1 MATSLFGGK
10 SVNQHIDSELL
21 TSAEEI
27 PFAFKKPAKGSP
39 NIVAIV
45 LDDTGF
51 AHLGG
56 FGGNI
61 STPTFDR
68 LGAGGLRFNRFHVTS
83 LCSPTRAAFM
93 TGRNHH
99 AVGMGLVA
107 DLSFRYPGYHARIPK
122 SATPLPRLLRDEGY
136 STMAVGKWH
145 LTPRFER
152 SEAGPFSSW
161 PLGMGFEHYYGF
173 LQGDTNHWAPN
184 LVRDNHY
191 IDPPATYEEGYHLSE
206 DLADQAIRQIYSQ
219 QQAAP
224 KKPFFMYLAM
234 GAMHAPHHVAPE
246 WVEPYKGAFDA
257 GWEAWREDAFAR
269 QLELGVVPE
278 GTQLSERPP
287 WVQAWSDLTA
297 DERKMMARQQEVF
310 AGFLT
315 HTDAQVGK
323 VVEALERIGQLDNT
337 IIMLF
342 SDNGASAEGGLQ
354 GSSNEHRFTNMLTES
369 VEHNLASYDD
379 WGGPSTYNHYAWGW
393 AWAGNTPFKLWKRY
407 SWLGGTR
414 TPLVVHWPQ
423 GITDPGKIREQFTH
437 VVDLAPTLLDLA
449 GIAQPEVVDGVT
461 QQEVDGKSLR
471 EVFAKA
477 DAPSLHETQYFEMFG
492 SRSIYH
498 RGYKMTTN
506 HVSDTLFDE
515 RELLGSRD
523 FAQDEWELYKISEDF
538 AETKNLASE
547 EPERVTELEALW
559 FSEAQRNNVL
569 PLDDGI
575 AKRLVKIIFAAWPP
589 GRSLTVRP
597 EGGPVNDESL
607 PFPFGG
613 FSVVVD
619 AEWSSSEGQGVL
631 AALGDLNGGYALYF
645 EDGHLAA
652 SLQRASE
659 PTELRS
665 HKAVSPG
672 RHLLGMHW
680 TPGEDDQGAFY
691 LTIDGSVLAAEPTQ
705 GPMPVAF
712 QHGGTQFRLGHDAGL
727 AVSPRYVVP
736 AIFPGV
742 IHEATITGAADA
754 PEDPEHY
761 LEASLHAD

>member
-1 MATSLFGGK
+1 M
-10 SVNQHIDSELL
+10 NQHIDSELL

-287 WVQAWSDLTA
+287 WVQAWSDLSA
-297 DERKMMARQQEVF
+297 DECKMMARQQEVF

-354 GSSNEHRFTNMLTES
+354 GSSNEHRFTNMLTPG
-369 VEHNLASYDD
+369 V
-379 WGGPSTYNHYAWGW
+379 GPG
-393 AWAGNTPFKLWKRY
+393 
-407 SWLGGTR
+407 
-414 TPLVVHWPQ
+414 
-423 GITDPGKIREQFTH
+423 
-437 VVDLAPTLLDLA
+437 
-449 GIAQPEVVDGVT
+449 
-461 QQEVDGKSLR
+461 
-471 EVFAKA
+471 
-477 DAPSLHETQYFEMFG
+477 
-492 SRSIYH
+492 
-498 RGYKMTTN
+498 
-506 HVSDTLFDE
+506 
-515 RELLGSRD
+515 
-523 FAQDEWELYKISEDF
+523 
-538 AETKNLASE
+538 
-547 EPERVTELEALW
+547 RVTRPSNSGSATPGW
-559 FSEAQRNNVL
+559 VARAL
-569 PLDDGI
+569 PLLCTGHR
-575 AKRLVKIIFAAWPP
+575 A
-589 GRSLTVRP
+589 SLTPAR
-597 EGGPVNDESL
+597 
-607 PFPFGG
+607 F
-613 FSVVVD
+613 
-619 AEWSSSEGQGVL
+619 ASSS
-631 AALGDLNGGYALYF
+631 
-645 EDGHLAA
+645 
-652 SLQRASE
+652 
-659 PTELRS
+659 PTSSTSPPRS
-665 HKAVSPG
+665 
-672 RHLLGMHW
+672 
-680 TPGEDDQGAFY
+680 
-691 LTIDGSVLAAEPTQ
+691 
-705 GPMPVAF
+705 
-712 QHGGTQFRLGHDAGL
+712 
-727 AVSPRYVVP
+727 
-736 AIFPGV
+736 
-742 IHEATITGAADA
+742 
-754 PEDPEHY
+754 
-761 LEASLHAD
+761 